1 MLAVAATFTS
11 NFKSIFDT
19 RPWSGLRKC
28 KTQLLE
34 TIFYLLLQ
42 SLTLV
47 VCFRGGSRTVD
58 CALLLRGFLI
68 CGIGGD
74 GLCQPGKYICSRD
87 LRKSWLGSLLA
98 TRLFSTAWI
107 VGGKK
112 GRESSDTVMYFNTV
126 GTISHCVTCVSR
138 MLTGDFVGTGGLC
151 RFGIFGSCSE
161 TVWQGELFTYH
172 RCLIKR
178 LDKPRHD
185 VPFERNYLGIHFRC
199 SRRSGS
205 ARSPP
210 VMKRPWRLSGQVLW
224 WMGGEQDGGV
234 NQLQ

>member
-1 MLAVAATFTS
+1 MPAGE
-11 NFKSIFDT
+11 IH
-19 RPWSGLRKC
+19 
-28 KTQLLE
+28 
-34 TIFYLLLQ
+34 
-42 SLTLV
+42 
-47 VCFRGGSRTVD
+47 
-58 CALLLRGFLI
+58 
-68 CGIGGD
+68 
-74 GLCQPGKYICSRD
+74 
-87 LRKSWLGSLLA
+87 LLA
-98 TRLFSTAWI
+98 GFEKILAGFSPCYSSLQHSLNSE
-107 VGGKK
+107 KK

-138 MLTGDFVGTGGLC
+138 MLTGDFGGTSGLC

-224 WMGGEQDGGV
+224 
-234 NQLQ
+234 